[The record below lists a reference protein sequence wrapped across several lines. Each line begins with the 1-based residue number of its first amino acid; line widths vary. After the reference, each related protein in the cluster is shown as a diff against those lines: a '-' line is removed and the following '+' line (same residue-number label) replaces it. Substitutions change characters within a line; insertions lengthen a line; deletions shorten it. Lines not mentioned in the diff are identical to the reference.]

1 MHPILKTLLISTL
14 MFVLREVIIVDPC
27 AAIYPIIPGL
37 GLCIP
42 HGLA

>member
-1 MHPILKTLLISTL
+1 MHPILKILLVSTL
-14 MFVLREVIIVDPC
+14 MFALREVIIDDPC